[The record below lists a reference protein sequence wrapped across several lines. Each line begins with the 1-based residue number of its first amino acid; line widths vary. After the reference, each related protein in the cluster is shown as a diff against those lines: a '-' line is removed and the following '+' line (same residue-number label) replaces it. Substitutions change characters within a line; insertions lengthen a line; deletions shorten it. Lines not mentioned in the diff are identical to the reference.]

1 MFNYISWV
9 NYYIGQNMNIQT
21 FKKAVYSRNTNY
33 DVVRIATANKGDY
46 LANNSQTN
54 DSAIGVA

>member
-1 MFNYISWV
+1 
-9 NYYIGQNMNIQT
+9 MNIQT